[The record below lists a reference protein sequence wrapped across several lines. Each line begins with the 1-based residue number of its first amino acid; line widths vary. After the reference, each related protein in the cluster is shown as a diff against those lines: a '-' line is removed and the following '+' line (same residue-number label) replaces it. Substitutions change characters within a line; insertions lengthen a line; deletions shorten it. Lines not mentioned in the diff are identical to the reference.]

1 MRKRLNISFLKAF
14 LFENSLPPIYT
25 KILDT
30 NGYDFNIKKNEKNT
44 SNKHIVIVKDIPDY
58 FTIETAKKPK
68 TVLKR
73 IKTLKGHL
81 VELDKFKNIEDYLNN
96 KFSSKSRSNLRRY
109 VKRLETCFNIKC
121 ITYYG
126 DISREEYNRLFVSLK
141 ELLIK
146 RFKQKQETNYELQHL
161 DEYQQIVY
169 DMLLRKEASLFV
181 IYDNNN
187 PISIRI
193 NMFKGYLAYYILSGY
208 DTDYSKFH
216 LGSIDMLKNIE
227 WCINKRFK
235 VYDLLKGYDYYKS
248 NWATKTHYYYNHI
261 IYSINSIKGYY
272 TSIIQK
278 VKYYAYN
285 VLKHYNLI
293 QKYKRVKKI
302 FYGFKHKSEIKSTLY
317 TFKEINI
324 DDLDKKNKIDID
336 KNDSF
341 LFLRRPVYDFLFLNS
356 ENKSNIT
363 VSELINSQN
372 TFIIQSRSKCFL
384 LKIGSSKK

>member
-1 MRKRLNISFLKAF
+1 MNISFLKAF